1 MVGEERGCL
10 PFIISIVVVIMIII
24 VIIFIIIIIIISLLC
39 EMVFA
44 IDIIFLS
51 FTISL
56 QYLLLI
62 MT

>member
-1 MVGEERGCL
+1 MVGEEGGCL
-10 PFIISIVVVIMIII
+10 PFIISIVVVMIII
-24 VIIFIIIIIIISLLC
+24 VIVFIIIIISLLC